1 MKRNQ
6 IQPEFSRRDFL
17 STLGSAALMGVAGS
31 GVQLKGEPA
40 DKAYLRG
47 KAKNCITIW
56 LGGGMGQI
64 DTFDPKRKGVPM
76 ENVPGSAYS
85 SIPTNVPGVKL
96 CEHLKKVSTMMDRMT
111 AIRTVYHETTDEH
124 AAAVQRVHSGRP
136 TSGTIQYPSIGSI
149 VSHELGAVD
158 PLVPA
163 YVVVGYPNVSR
174 VPGFLGP
181 NYRYLYITATN
192 SGPNG
197 LSRPDYILNRRQSRR
212 ERVLSALRKEGE
224 PKPGYLQA
232 YDDML
237 SQSLKLSGPDF
248 MGAFD
253 LKKESTQTRESYGG
267 ELGQRCLLARR
278 LVDRGV
284 RFVEVSHNLNFTNGT
299 GWDVHHGGLKNQH
312 ILIQELDT
320 ALSALI
326 RDLDESGKLD
336 DTLIF
341 VGTEFGRPASFD
353 SGGGRGHHGE
363 CFSMILAGGG
373 LKHQGVYGQS
383 DDLAQKVV
391 EHPVSV
397 PDFHAT
403 MVSALGINPAT
414 ELHTPDNRPVPITDR
429 GKPISK
435 LLS

>member
-1 MKRNQ
+1 MKENRNHS
-6 IQPEFSRRDFL
+6 ELSRRRFL

-31 GVQLKGEPA
+31 SFPSKGESA
-40 DKAYLRG
+40 EKLHLLG

-56 LGGGMGQI
+56 LGGGMGQM
-64 DTFDPKRKGVPM
+64 DTFDPKRVGVPM
-76 ENVPGSAYS
+76 ENIPGSAYP
-85 SIPTNVPGVKL
+85 SISTNVPGIEV
-96 CEHLKKVSTMMDRMT
+96 CEHLKEVATMMDLMT
-111 AIRTVYHETTDEH
+111 VFRTVHHDVTNEH
-124 AAAVQRVHSGRP
+124 AAAVLRVHTGRP
-136 TSGTIQYPSIGSI
+136 TVGTIQYPSIGSI
-149 VSHELGAVD
+149 VSHELGSVD

-174 VPGFLGP
+174 DPGFLGP
-181 NYRYLYITATN
+181 KSGYIYITDTK

-197 LSRPDYILNRRQSRR
+197 LSRPDYISNQRQSRR
-212 ERVLSALRKEGE
+212 ETLLGKFRGE
-224 PKPGYLQA
+224 KSMPQYLKDH
-232 YDDML
+232 DDML
-237 SQSLKLSGPDF
+237 TQSLKLAGPDF

-253 LKKESTQTRESYGG
+253 LGRESTKTRESYGG

-278 LVDRGV
+278 LLDRGV
-284 RFVEVSHNLNFTNGT
+284 RFVEISHNLNFSNGT

-312 ILIQELDT
+312 ILIRELDE

-326 RDLDESGKLD
+326 RDLAKLGKLD

-353 SGGGRGHHGE
+353 SGGGRGHLASS
-363 CFSMILAGGG
+363 FSMILAGGG
-373 LKHQGVYGQS
+373 LSHCGAYGVT
-383 DDLAQKVV
+383 DDLAQKIV
-391 EHPVSV
+391 EKPVSV

-403 MVSALGINPAT
+403 MYSAMGIDPAK
-414 ELHTPDNRPVPITDR
+414 ELHTPDKRPVPITDG